1 MLWKA
6 LDEVEMKSNI
16 LKFPESLDTLIID
29 SGSTF
34 STGQRQLLCLA
45 RAIINRNQILFLDEA
60 TSNVDPYTDS
70 LIQKSV
76 RSNFAE
82 CTVITI
88 AHRLQTI
95 MDSDRVMVMD
105 NGKVVEFDTPEKLL
119 KKKDGYFYSLVV
131 EIGRT
136 EDQKPI
142 TTQT

>member
-1 MLWKA
+1 
-6 LDEVEMKSNI
+6 MKSNI
-16 LKFPESLDTLIID
+16 LKLPESLDTLIID
-29 SGSTF
+29 SVSNF
-34 STGQRQLLCLA
+34 SIGQRQLLCLA

-76 RSNFAE
+76 RGNFAE

-105 NGKVVEFDTPEKLL
+105 NGKVVEFDSPEELL

-136 EDQKPI
+136 DDQKPI
-142 TTQT
+142 ITQT